1 MSKSLKRSRKKRR
14 VKSQMTIDASIV
26 KDLRSRTGAGI
37 MDCKEALLDSD
48 GNVEKAVDFLRK
60 KGIAKAEKKVGRE
73 ADQGVVL
80 SYIHP
85 GNRIGV
91 LVEVN
96 CETDF
101 VAKTD
106 GFQSF
111 VKNIA
116 MQIAATNP
124 LSVTRDGIDSVV
136 VDKEKEIFTEQAKLS
151 GKPDNVLEKIIE
163 GKIEKFYQES
173 CLLEQSF
180 IKDSDKFVQDILMET
195 IATLGENISI
205 TRFSR
210 FEVGDALSSNGQAE

>member
-1 MSKSLKRSRKKRR
+1 
-14 VKSQMTIDASIV
+14 MTIDANIV

-37 MDCKEALLDSD
+37 MDCKEALVDSD

-60 KGIAKAEKKVGRE
+60 KGIAKAEKKAGRE

-106 GFQSF
+106 GFQTF
-111 VKNIA
+111 VKDVA

-124 LSVTRDGIDSVV
+124 LSVTRGGIDSVV

-151 GKPDNVLEKIIE
+151 SKPDNVLEKIIE
-163 GKIEKFYQES
+163 GRIEKFYQEN

-180 IKDSDKFVQDILMET
+180 IKDSDQSVQDILMET

-205 TRFSR
+205 ARFSR

>member
-1 MSKSLKRSRKKRR
+1 
-14 VKSQMTIDASIV
+14 MTIDASIV
-26 KDLRSRTGAGI
+26 KDLRGRTGAGI

-60 KGIAKAEKKVGRE
+60 KGIAKAEKKAGRE
-73 ADQGVVL
+73 ADQGAVL

-106 GFQSF
+106 GFQTF
-111 VKNIA
+111 VKDVA

-124 LSVTRDGIDSVV
+124 LSVTRGGIDSVV

-151 GKPDNVLEKIIE
+151 SKPDNVLEKIIE
-163 GKIEKFYQES
+163 GRIEKFHQEN

-180 IKDSDKFVQDILMET
+180 IKDSDKSVQDILMET

-205 TRFSR
+205 ARFSR

>member
-1 MSKSLKRSRKKRR
+1 
-14 VKSQMTIDASIV
+14 MTIDASIV
-26 KDLRSRTGAGI
+26 KDLRGRTGAGI

-60 KGIAKAEKKVGRE
+60 KGIAKAEKKAGRE
-73 ADQGVVL
+73 ADQGAVL

-91 LVEVN
+91 LVEVK

-106 GFQSF
+106 GFQTF
-111 VKNIA
+111 VKDVA

-151 GKPDNVLEKIIE
+151 SKPDNVLEKIIE
-163 GKIEKFYQES
+163 GRIEKFYQEN

-180 IKDSDKFVQDILMET
+180 IKDSDKSVQDILMET

-205 TRFSR
+205 ARFSR

>member
-1 MSKSLKRSRKKRR
+1 
-14 VKSQMTIDASIV
+14 MTIDANIV
-26 KDLRSRTGAGI
+26 KDLRGRTGAGI
-37 MDCKEALLDSD
+37 MDCKEALLESD
-48 GNVEKAVDFLRK
+48 GNVEKAIDFLRK
-60 KGIAKAEKKVGRE
+60 KGIAKAEKKAGRE

-106 GFQSF
+106 GFQTF
-111 VKNIA
+111 VKDVA

-163 GKIEKFYQES
+163 GRIEKFYQES

-180 IKDSDKFVQDILMET
+180 IKDSDKSVQDILTET

-205 TRFSR
+205 ARFSR
-210 FEVGDALSSNGQAE
+210 FEVGAALSSNGQAE

>member
-1 MSKSLKRSRKKRR
+1 
-14 VKSQMTIDASIV
+14 MTIDARIV

-73 ADQGVVL
+73 ADQGAVL

-91 LVEVN
+91 LVEVK

-106 GFQSF
+106 GFQTF
-111 VKNIA
+111 VKDVA

-124 LSVTRDGIDSVV
+124 LSVTREGIDSVV

-163 GKIEKFYQES
+163 GRIEKFHQEN

-180 IKDSDKFVQDILMET
+180 IKDSDKSVQDILMET
-195 IATLGENISI
+195 IAMLGENISI
-205 TRFSR
+205 ARFSR

>member
-1 MSKSLKRSRKKRR
+1 
-14 VKSQMTIDASIV
+14 MTIDANIV

>member
-1 MSKSLKRSRKKRR
+1 
-14 VKSQMTIDASIV
+14 MTIDASIV
-26 KDLRSRTGAGI
+26 KDLRGRTGAGI

-60 KGIAKAEKKVGRE
+60 KGITKAEKKAGRE

-106 GFQSF
+106 GFQMF

-163 GKIEKFYQES
+163 GRIEKFYQEN
-173 CLLEQSF
+173 CLLDQSF
-180 IKDSDKFVQDILMET
+180 IKDSDKSVQDILMET

-205 TRFSR
+205 ARFSR
-210 FEVGDALSSNGQAE
+210 FEVGDMLSSNGQAE

>member
-1 MSKSLKRSRKKRR
+1 
-14 VKSQMTIDASIV
+14 MTIDANIV

-60 KGIAKAEKKVGRE
+60 KGIAKAEKKAGRE
-73 ADQGVVL
+73 ADQGAVL

-91 LVEVN
+91 LVEVK

-106 GFQSF
+106 GFQTF
-111 VKNIA
+111 VKDVA

-163 GKIEKFYQES
+163 GRIEKFYQEN
-173 CLLEQSF
+173 CLLEQTF
-180 IKDSDKFVQDILMET
+180 IKDSDKSVQDILMET

-205 TRFSR
+205 ARFSR

>member
-1 MSKSLKRSRKKRR
+1 
-14 VKSQMTIDASIV
+14 MTIDASIV

-106 GFQSF
+106 GFQMF
-111 VKNIA
+111 VKNVA

>member
-1 MSKSLKRSRKKRR
+1 
-14 VKSQMTIDASIV
+14 MTIDASIV
-26 KDLRSRTGAGI
+26 KDLRGRTGAGI

-60 KGIAKAEKKVGRE
+60 KGIAKAEKKASRE

-106 GFQSF
+106 GFQTF
-111 VKNIA
+111 VKDVA

-163 GKIEKFYQES
+163 GRIEKFYQEI

-180 IKDSDKFVQDILMET
+180 IKDSSKCDRSFYFVSCNDWVRLW
-195 IATLGENISI
+195 AGLG
-205 TRFSR
+205 TH
-210 FEVGDALSSNGQAE
+210 

>member
-1 MSKSLKRSRKKRR
+1 MI
-14 VKSQMTIDASIV
+14 IDASIV
-26 KDLRSRTGAGI
+26 KDLRGRTGAGI
-37 MDCKEALLDSD
+37 MDCKEALLESE
-48 GNVEKAVDFLRK
+48 GNVEKAIEFLRK
-60 KGIAKAEKKVGRE
+60 KGIAKAEKKAGRQ
-73 ADQGVVL
+73 ANQGVVL

-106 GFQSF
+106 GFQMF
-111 VKNIA
+111 VKNVA

-163 GKIEKFYQES
+163 GRIEKFYQEI

-180 IKDSDKFVQDILMET
+180 IKDSDKSVKDILMET

-205 TRFSR
+205 ARFSR
-210 FEVGDALSSNGQAE
+210 FEVGDTLSSNGQAE

>member
-1 MSKSLKRSRKKRR
+1 
-14 VKSQMTIDASIV
+14 MTIDASIV

-60 KGIAKAEKKVGRE
+60 KGITKAEKKAGRE

-106 GFQSF
+106 GFQMF
-111 VKNIA
+111 VKNVA

-151 GKPDNVLEKIIE
+151 GKPGNVLEKIIE
-163 GKIEKFYQES
+163 GRIEKFYQEN

-180 IKDSDKFVQDILMET
+180 IKDSDKSVQDILMET

-205 TRFSR
+205 ARFSR

>member
-1 MSKSLKRSRKKRR
+1 
-14 VKSQMTIDASIV
+14 MTIDARIV

-60 KGIAKAEKKVGRE
+60 KGITKAEKKAGRE

-106 GFQSF
+106 GFQMF

-124 LSVTRDGIDSVV
+124 LSVTRNGIDSVV

-163 GKIEKFYQES
+163 GRIEKFYQEI

-180 IKDSDKFVQDILMET
+180 IKDSDKSVKDILMET

-205 TRFSR
+205 ARFSR
-210 FEVGDALSSNGQAE
+210 FEVGDVLSSNGQAE

>member
-1 MSKSLKRSRKKRR
+1 
-14 VKSQMTIDASIV
+14 MTIDASIV

-60 KGIAKAEKKVGRE
+60 KGITKAEKKAGRE

-106 GFQSF
+106 GFQTF
-111 VKNIA
+111 VKDVA

-163 GKIEKFYQES
+163 GRIEKFYQEN

-180 IKDSDKFVQDILMET
+180 IKDSDKSVQDILMET

-205 TRFSR
+205 ARFSR
-210 FEVGDALSSNGQAE
+210 FEVGDMLSSNGQAE

>member
-1 MSKSLKRSRKKRR
+1 
-14 VKSQMTIDASIV
+14 MTIDASIV

-60 KGIAKAEKKVGRE
+60 KGITKAEKKAGRE

-106 GFQSF
+106 GFQMF
-111 VKNIA
+111 VKNVA

-163 GKIEKFYQES
+163 GRIEKFYQEI

-180 IKDSDKFVQDILMET
+180 IKDSDKSVKDILMET

-205 TRFSR
+205 ARFSR

>member
-1 MSKSLKRSRKKRR
+1 
-14 VKSQMTIDASIV
+14 MTIDASIV
-26 KDLRSRTGAGI
+26 KDLRGRTGAGI

-60 KGIAKAEKKVGRE
+60 KGITKAEKKAGRE

-106 GFQSF
+106 GFQTF
-111 VKNIA
+111 VKDVA

-163 GKIEKFYQES
+163 GRIEKFYQEV

-180 IKDSDKFVQDILMET
+180 IKDSDKSVQDILMET

-205 TRFSR
+205 ARFSR
-210 FEVGDALSSNGQAE
+210 FEVGDTLSSNGQAE

>member
-1 MSKSLKRSRKKRR
+1 
-14 VKSQMTIDASIV
+14 MTIDASIV

-48 GNVEKAVDFLRK
+48 GNVEKAIDFLRK
-60 KGIAKAEKKVGRE
+60 KGITKAEKKAGRE

-91 LVEVN
+91 LVEVK

-106 GFQSF
+106 GFQMF

-163 GKIEKFYQES
+163 GRIEKFYQEN

-180 IKDSDKFVQDILMET
+180 IKDSDKSVQDILMET

-205 TRFSR
+205 ARFSR
-210 FEVGDALSSNGQAE
+210 FEVGDTLSSNGQAE

>member
-1 MSKSLKRSRKKRR
+1 
-14 VKSQMTIDASIV
+14 MTIDASIV

-48 GNVEKAVDFLRK
+48 GNVDKAVDSLRK
-60 KGIAKAEKKVGRE
+60 KGIAKAEKKASRE

-106 GFQSF
+106 RFQTF
-111 VKNIA
+111 VKDVA

-163 GKIEKFYQES
+163 GRIEKFYQEI

-180 IKDSDKFVQDILMET
+180 IKDSDKSVKDILMET

-205 TRFSR
+205 ARFSR

>member
-1 MSKSLKRSRKKRR
+1 
-14 VKSQMTIDASIV
+14 MTIDASIV
-26 KDLRSRTGAGI
+26 KDLRGRTGAGI

-60 KGIAKAEKKVGRE
+60 KGIAKAEKKAGRA
-73 ADQGVVL
+73 ADQGAVL

-91 LVEVN
+91 LVEVK

-106 GFQSF
+106 GFQTF
-111 VKNIA
+111 VKDVA

-163 GKIEKFYQES
+163 GRIEKFYQEI

-180 IKDSDKFVQDILMET
+180 IKDSDKSVKDILMET

-205 TRFSR
+205 ARFSR
-210 FEVGDALSSNGQAE
+210 FEVGDTLSSNGQAE

>member
-1 MSKSLKRSRKKRR
+1 
-14 VKSQMTIDASIV
+14 MTIDANIV

-60 KGIAKAEKKVGRE
+60 KGITKAEKKAGRE

-106 GFQSF
+106 GFQMF
-111 VKNIA
+111 VKNVA

-163 GKIEKFYQES
+163 GRIEKFYQEI

-180 IKDSDKFVQDILMET
+180 IKDSDKSVKDILMET

-205 TRFSR
+205 ARFSR
-210 FEVGDALSSNGQAE
+210 FEVGDTLSSNGQAE

>member
-1 MSKSLKRSRKKRR
+1 
-14 VKSQMTIDASIV
+14 MTIDASIV
-26 KDLRSRTGAGI
+26 KDLRGRTGAGI

-60 KGIAKAEKKVGRE
+60 KGITKAEKKAGRE

-106 GFQSF
+106 GFQMF

-163 GKIEKFYQES
+163 GRIEKFYQEI

-180 IKDSDKFVQDILMET
+180 IKDSDKSVKDILMET

-205 TRFSR
+205 ARFSR
-210 FEVGDALSSNGQAE
+210 FEVGDTLSSNGQAE

>member
-1 MSKSLKRSRKKRR
+1 
-14 VKSQMTIDASIV
+14 MTIDASIV
-26 KDLRSRTGAGI
+26 KDLRGRTGAGI

-60 KGIAKAEKKVGRE
+60 KGIAKAEKKAGRE

-106 GFQSF
+106 EFQTF
-111 VKNIA
+111 VKDVA

-163 GKIEKFYQES
+163 GRIEKFYQEI

-180 IKDSDKFVQDILMET
+180 IKDSDKSVKDILMET

-205 TRFSR
+205 ARFSR

>member
-1 MSKSLKRSRKKRR
+1 
-14 VKSQMTIDASIV
+14 MTIDASIV

-37 MDCKEALLDSD
+37 MDCKEALLGSD

-60 KGIAKAEKKVGRE
+60 KGITKAEKKAGRE

-91 LVEVN
+91 LVEVK

-106 GFQSF
+106 GFQTF
-111 VKNIA
+111 VKDVA

-163 GKIEKFYQES
+163 GRIEKFYQEN

-180 IKDSDKFVQDILMET
+180 IKDSDKSVKDILMET

-205 TRFSR
+205 ARFSR
-210 FEVGDALSSNGQAE
+210 FEVGDTLSSNGQAE

>member
-1 MSKSLKRSRKKRR
+1 
-14 VKSQMTIDASIV
+14 MTIDASIV
-26 KDLRSRTGAGI
+26 KDLRSRTGAGM
-37 MDCKEALLDSD
+37 MDCKEALLGSA

-60 KGIAKAEKKVGRE
+60 KGIAKAEKKAGRE
-73 ADQGVVL
+73 ADQGAVL

-91 LVEVN
+91 LVEVK

-106 GFQSF
+106 GFQMF
-111 VKNIA
+111 VKDVA

-163 GKIEKFYQES
+163 GRIEKFHQEN

-180 IKDSDKFVQDILMET
+180 IKDSDKSVQDILMET

-205 TRFSR
+205 ARFSR

>member
-1 MSKSLKRSRKKRR
+1 
-14 VKSQMTIDASIV
+14 MTIDARIV

-60 KGIAKAEKKVGRE
+60 KGIAKAEKKAGRE
-73 ADQGVVL
+73 AGQGVVL

-91 LVEVN
+91 LVEVK

-106 GFQSF
+106 GFQTF
-111 VKNIA
+111 VKDVA

-163 GKIEKFYQES
+163 GRIEKFHQEN

-180 IKDSDKFVQDILMET
+180 IKDSDKSVQDILMET
-195 IATLGENISI
+195 IAMLGENISI
-205 TRFSR
+205 ARFSR

>member
-1 MSKSLKRSRKKRR
+1 
-14 VKSQMTIDASIV
+14 MTIDASIV

-60 KGIAKAEKKVGRE
+60 KGITKAEKKAGRE

-106 GFQSF
+106 KFQMF
-111 VKNIA
+111 VKNVA

-163 GKIEKFYQES
+163 GRIEKFYQEI

-180 IKDSDKFVQDILMET
+180 IKDSDKSVKDILMET

-205 TRFSR
+205 ARFSR
-210 FEVGDALSSNGQAE
+210 FEVGDMLSSNGQAE

>member
-1 MSKSLKRSRKKRR
+1 
-14 VKSQMTIDASIV
+14 MTIDARIV

-60 KGIAKAEKKVGRE
+60 KGIAKAEKKAGRE
-73 ADQGVVL
+73 ADQGAVL

-91 LVEVN
+91 LVEVK

-106 GFQSF
+106 GFQTF
-111 VKNIA
+111 VKDVA

-124 LSVTRDGIDSVV
+124 LSVTRDGIDSVM

-163 GKIEKFYQES
+163 GRIEKFHQEN

-180 IKDSDKFVQDILMET
+180 IKDSDKSVQDILMET
-195 IATLGENISI
+195 IAMLGENISI
-205 TRFSR
+205 ARFSR

>member
-1 MSKSLKRSRKKRR
+1 
-14 VKSQMTIDASIV
+14 MTIDASIV

-163 GKIEKFYQES
+163 GRIEKFYQEN

-180 IKDSDKFVQDILMET
+180 IKDSDKSVQDILMET

-205 TRFSR
+205 ARFSR

>member
-1 MSKSLKRSRKKRR
+1 
-14 VKSQMTIDASIV
+14 MTIDANIV

-48 GNVEKAVDFLRK
+48 GDVEKAIDFLRK
-60 KGIAKAEKKVGRE
+60 KGIAKAEKKAGRE
-73 ADQGVVL
+73 AGQGVVL

-106 GFQSF
+106 GFQTF
-111 VKNIA
+111 VKDVA

-151 GKPDNVLEKIIE
+151 GKPDNVLKKIIE
-163 GKIEKFYQES
+163 GRIEKFYQEN

-180 IKDSDKFVQDILMET
+180 IKDSDKSVQDILMET

-205 TRFSR
+205 ARFSR
-210 FEVGDALSSNGQAE
+210 FEVGDVLSSNGQVE

>member
-1 MSKSLKRSRKKRR
+1 
-14 VKSQMTIDASIV
+14 MTIDASIV

-60 KGIAKAEKKVGRE
+60 KGITKAEKKAGRE

-106 GFQSF
+106 GFQMF
-111 VKNIA
+111 VKNVA

-163 GKIEKFYQES
+163 GRIEKFYQEN

-180 IKDSDKFVQDILMET
+180 IKDSDKSVQDILMET

-205 TRFSR
+205 ARFSR
-210 FEVGDALSSNGQAE
+210 FEVGDMLSSNGQAE